1 MEKDYI
7 TDEVEKHIVDSVLED
22 FKNRQAERKKFETIW
37 QLNINFLVG
46 NQYCYI
52 NGVNDIVDDNK
63 QYFWQEREVFNHIAP
78 IIDLRIAKLSKI
90 RPLLTVIPFSDEPN
104 DIGCA
109 KVSRNLLKSVSY
121 DLNFSKIISDATLWS
136 EICGTVF
143 YKINWNAKKGR
154 VISKNELGQNISEGE
169 VDISVVSPFEI
180 YPDNTT
186 TGRIEDVRSIMQAKA
201 YSVDVVKDMYGIELE
216 GKEISTMN
224 LNNISN
230 TGGLG
235 YSSTSIGISRQ
246 KESNQVLVIEKYDKP
261 TVDFPNGKL
270 TIVAGDRLVYI
281 GELPY
286 VNMVNGERGFP
297 FVKQTSLSVPN
308 CFWGTSII
316 ERLIPVQRAFNAVKN
331 RKHEFLNR
339 LSLGVLT
346 VEDGSV
352 DIENLEEEGLSPG
365 KVLVYRQGSA
375 SPKMLNNETIPST
388 FEKEE
393 ELLLDE
399 FVNISGVSDLLTAS
413 SIQAGNIS
421 GVALQLL
428 IEQDESRLVST
439 EDAIKRAVKEVG
451 RHILRLYK
459 QFAVLPH
466 TSRLIS
472 ENGEIEMF
480 YWNNSQINSEDVVF
494 ETENEISQT
503 LAQKRSMILEI
514 LNAGLLHDENGVMH
528 NSTRQK
534 VLEQFGFGTWSNSQ
548 DIQSL
553 QVKQAD
559 KENYA
564 LIKDET
570 VVDPCEI
577 DDHEVHIN
585 QHISFLLGNDFEKLG
600 SAMQKQIMINHIR
613 KHKEMI
619 KENTGE

>member
-1 MEKDYI
+1 MEKDKY
-7 TDEVEKHIVDSVLED
+7 TEEVEKKIVNEVLED
-22 FKNRQAERKKFETIW
+22 FKNRQYERKNFETTW
-37 QLNINFLVG
+37 QLNMNFLVG

-63 QYFWQEREVFNHIAP
+63 QYFWQGKEVFNHIAP
-78 IIDLRIAKLSKI
+78 IIDLRISKLSRI
-90 RPLLTVIPFSDEPN
+90 RPVLTVIPFSDEPN

-121 DLNFSKIISDATLWS
+121 DLNLSKIINEATLWS
-136 EICGTVF
+136 EICGTAF
-143 YKINWNAKKGR
+143 YKIGWNMKKGR
-154 VISKNELGQNISEGE
+154 VISKNELGQKVTEGE
-169 VDISVVSPFEI
+169 VEISVVSPYEI
-180 YPDNTT
+180 YPESCN
-186 TGRIEDVRSIMQAKA
+186 ISKLEDMRSLIHAKA
-201 YSVDVVKDMYGIELE
+201 YSVEVVKDMYGIELE
-216 GKEISTMN
+216 GKEIETIN
-224 LNNISN
+224 LNNIFN
-230 TGGLG
+230 AGGLG
-235 YSSTSIGISRQ
+235 YNASSTGLSR
-246 KESNQVLVIEKYDKP
+246 KNTSNQVLVIEKYEKP
-261 TVDFPNGKL
+261 SVDFPNGKL
-270 TIVAGDRLVYI
+270 TIIAGNKLVYL

-286 VNMVNGERGFP
+286 VNMVNLERGFP
-297 FVKQTSLSVPN
+297 FVKQTSIGVPN
-308 CFWGTSII
+308 SFWGISIV

-365 KVLVYRQGSA
+365 KVLVYRQGSS
-375 SPKMLNNETIPST
+375 SPKMLENDTIPTS

-428 IEQDESRLVST
+428 IEQDESRLAAT
-439 EDAIKRAVKEVG
+439 EDELKRAIKEVG
-451 RHILRLYK
+451 RQILRLYK
-459 QFAVLPH
+459 QFAILPH
-466 TSRLIS
+466 TSRLVND
-472 ENGEIEMF
+472 NGEIEMF

-514 LNAGLLHDENGVMH
+514 LNAGLFHDENGVMS
-528 NSTRQK
+528 NATRQK
-534 VLEQFGFGTWSNSQ
+534 VLEQFGFGTFNNSQ
-548 DIQSL
+548 DIKSL

-564 LIKDET
+564 LLKT
-570 VVDPCEI
+570 MQVSNPSEI

-600 SAMQKQIMINHIR
+600 SDAQKQVMLCHIQQ
-613 KHKEMI
+613 HKKLQSEL
-619 KENTGE
+619 GE

>member
-1 MEKDYI
+1 MEKDFI
-7 TDEVEKHIVDSVLED
+7 IDEVEKKIVEDVIND
-22 FKNRQAERKKFETIW
+22 FKNRQYERKKFETIW

-78 IIDLRIAKLSKI
+78 IIDLRISKLSKI
-90 RPLLTVIPFSDEPN
+90 RPVLTVIPFSDEPN

-109 KVSRNLLKSVSY
+109 KVSKNLLKSVSY
-121 DLNFSKIISDATLWS
+121 DLNLSKIISDATLWS
-136 EICGTVF
+136 EICGTSF

-154 VISKNELGQNISEGE
+154 VISKNELGQSISEGE
-169 VDISVVSPFEI
+169 VDVSVVSPFEI
-180 YPDNTT
+180 YPDNPNVTSL
-186 TGRIEDVRSIMQAKA
+186 EEMRSVIHAKA
-201 YSVDVVKDMYGIELE
+201 YSVDIVKDMYGIELE
-216 GKEISTMN
+216 GKEIQTMD
-224 LNNISN
+224 LNNVSN
-230 TGGLG
+230 IGGLG
-235 YSSTSIGISRQ
+235 YSSTTFGISR
-246 KESNQVLVIEKYDKP
+246 KNESNQVLVIEKYDKP
-261 TVDFPNGKL
+261 TCDFPNGKL
-270 TIVAGDRLVYI
+270 TIIAGEKLVYI

-286 VNMVNGERGFP
+286 INMVNKERGFP
-297 FVKQTSLSVPN
+297 FVKQTSIGIPN

-331 RKHEFLNR
+331 RKHEFMNR

-365 KVLVYRQGSA
+365 KVLVYRQGSTT
-375 SPKMLNNETIPST
+375 PKMLQNETIPST

-413 SIQAGNIS
+413 SIQAGSIS

-451 RHILRLYK
+451 RQILRLYK

-494 ETENEISQT
+494 ETENELTQT

-514 LNAGLLHDENGVMH
+514 LNAGLFHDENGVMH

-564 LIKDET
+564 LIKYE
-570 VVDPCEI
+570 EI
-577 DDHEVHIN
+577 DDPSEIDNHEVHIN
-585 QHISFLLGNDFEKLG
+585 QHVSFLLGNDFEKMG
-600 SAMQKQIMINHIR
+600 DKTQKETMLKHIR
-613 KHKEMI
+613 KHKKLI
-619 KENTGE
+619 KETGE